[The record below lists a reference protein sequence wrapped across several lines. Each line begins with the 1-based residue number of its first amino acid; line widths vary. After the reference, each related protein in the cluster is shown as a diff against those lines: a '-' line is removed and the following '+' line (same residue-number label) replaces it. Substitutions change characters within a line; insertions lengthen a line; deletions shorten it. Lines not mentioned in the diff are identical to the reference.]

1 VRPRRLAGVGAR
13 PLNFTVRSPR
23 ALRPLSPPRR
33 RFLLWAP
40 RHLGSRVRGYAGQ
53 LEPTPWN
60 GRCIS
65 AEATPLAIYVGAG
78 ITFCA
83 LAWLSLRYP
92 VLTPGWAI
100 LTLALSVLLS
110 LCGLGCA
117 LKVSLTGWGTLL
129 GTVVWWALALTCSV
143 CSYLLWG
150 QRRASNNRSKGR
162 NA

>member
-1 VRPRRLAGVGAR
+1 VHYARYHLRAVAFSYGLLGILALACAVTLIS
-13 PLNFTVRSPR
+13 LN
-23 ALRPLSPPRR
+23 
-33 RFLLWAP
+33 
-40 RHLGSRVRGYAGQ
+40 RHLGTVGG
-53 LEPTPWN
+53 
-60 GRCIS
+60 IS

-110 LCGLGCA
+110 LCGLGCT

-162 NA
+162 DA